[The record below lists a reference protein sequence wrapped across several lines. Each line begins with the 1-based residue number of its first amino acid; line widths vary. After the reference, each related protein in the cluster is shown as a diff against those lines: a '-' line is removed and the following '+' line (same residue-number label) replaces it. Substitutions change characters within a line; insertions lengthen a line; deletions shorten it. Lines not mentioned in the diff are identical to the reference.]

1 MARRHIPVIRDYN
14 ISREDSLSSDGFE
27 ELGPRSMLPN
37 PPRLRY
43 VVEGEVP
50 DILYTLNHV
59 GTNRRFLGR
68 KSTSPFLCYIRGS
81 SLSNFILQACEAL
94 SRSTT

>member
-14 ISREDSLSSDGFE
+14 VSREDSLSSDDFE
-27 ELGPRSMLPN
+27 ELGARSMLPN
-37 PPRLRY
+37 PRRLKY

-59 GTNRRFLGR
+59 GLNRRFLGR
-68 KSTSPFLCYIRGS
+68 KSRSPFLTTSKSS
-81 SLSNFILQACEAL
+81 SLLNFDPQACEAL
-94 SRSTT
+94 SRSRT

>member
-1 MARRHIPVIRDYN
+1 MARRHIPVVRDYN

-37 PPRLRY
+37 PRRLRY
-43 VVEGEVP
+43 AVEGEVP

-59 GTNRRFLGR
+59 GLKGRFLGR
-68 KSTSPFLCYIRGS
+68 ESKYPFFC
-81 SLSNFILQACEAL
+81 FK
-94 SRSTT
+94 